1 MADGTEGGISGGEY
15 GGYNSDAFGGGYF
28 GTPGLGDGSP
38 PSESTG
44 GNNEMSAMFDPT
56 DPMDAASIEALA
68 TNPAYNGNWNET
80 NPTVETDFMDALLGF
95 YSKHKSA
102 INTFGKLA
110 LGLASKSN
118 PIAAGV
124 NGLMSMYN
132 AAQNPQATA
141 GNMAAGNF
149 ASGALGFG
157 PVSSAVTGMLGGAAL
172 GSMSPTGQAPA
183 GNTNAGKDMD
193 YYDLGAGLGNIYLQ
207 GRNARETR
215 GLADNLA
222 SLYSQDSPYAQML
235 RQQLLRSDARSG
247 KRSQA
252 GIREVEL
259 QARLA
264 DLNSRNAP
272 EIARLRDNATLK
284 RMQQLNQLWA
294 LNRTGGKELFKD
306 LYDKTYSGLGS
317 LYDYAAGAANNMF
330 NSPIEVSTYN
340 PATDYTY
347 GYGGE

>member
-1 MADGTEGGISGGEY
+1 MADGTESGISGGEY

-80 NPTVETDFMDALLGF
+80 NPAVETNFEDAVLGF
-95 YSKHKSA
+95 LAKHKSA
-102 INTFGKLA
+102 LTNAGKFA
-110 LGLASKSN
+110 MALASKSN
-118 PIAAGV
+118 PTVALA
-124 NGLMSMYN
+124 NGLMSLFS

-141 GNMAAGNF
+141 GNMMAGNF

-172 GSMSPTGQAPA
+172 GSMSPTGQSPA

-193 YYDLGAGLGNIYLQ
+193 YYDLGSVLGNVYLR
-207 GRNARETR
+207 GKSARENR

-235 RQQLLRSDARSG
+235 RQKLLRADASSG
-247 KRSQA
+247 RRSQA

-272 EIARLRDNATLK
+272 EIARLRDSATLK
-284 RMQQLNQLWA
+284 RLQQLNQLWMFSK
-294 LNRTGGKELFKD
+294 TGGKELLSD
-306 LYDKTYSGLGS
+306 IYDKTYSGLGN
-317 LYDYAAGAANNMF
+317 LYDYASNQASNF
-330 NSPIEVSTYN
+330 YNSPIEVSNYSPN
-340 PATDYTY
+340 ADYTY
-347 GYGGE
+347 GFGDE